1 MDDTV
6 DIPANDTGLPSLPI
20 LPSTPSIKRV
30 LTDKMITSTPFA
42 MRIASVH
49 PDSTAGWTVPTL
61 NCLLARELEN
71 GIIVD
76 HEELPNQICND
87 ASLPFVVNED
97 LLNTLSNVYN
107 DTTWISVPTSFM
119 EAGVADWLNLIG
131 AELQR
136 VTDKSPLRSW
146 NANYNTAPLPGMET
160 KRKPD
165 IILMKEGEHPEW
177 SNVDAICEVTSE
189 TGFPARLRNTVTQ
202 KAYLIFLSQPNRRFT
217 ISLSFSSAAF
227 QLVVYDR
234 AGEVNSSKYNI
245 NTNAL
250 LLLRII
256 VGLIYSDEEVM
267 GYDQRVQKLGD
278 TWFISDHD
286 RQYMILKTIFS
297 SETLRGRATWCWNV
311 IRDGEQFIIKDSWCL
326 CNRVPEQEILKDL
339 EDIEGITHIVAE
351 MDTKVGGYPDSTA
364 VHRGGTKYLEERV
377 HRRLLIQPIGD
388 RLKSFKSKREL
399 IQAFI
404 DVIQSKFAFW
414 LVVGNSP

>member
-1 MDDTV
+1 M

-49 PDSTAGWTVPTL
+49 PDSMAGWTVPTL

-76 HEELPNQICND
+76 HEELPNQIFND

-119 EAGVADWLNLIG
+119 EAGVADWLNSID

-136 VTDKSPLRSW
+136 VTDKAPLRSW
-146 NANYNTAPLPGMET
+146 NANYNAAPLPGMET

-177 SNVDAICEVTSE
+177 SNVDAVCKVTSE
-189 TGFPARLRNTVTQ
+189 TGFLARLHNTVTQ

-217 ISLSFSSAAF
+217 ISIES
-227 QLVVYDR
+227 
-234 AGEVNSSKYNI
+234 
-245 NTNAL
+245 
-250 LLLRII
+250 
-256 VGLIYSDEEVM
+256 
-267 GYDQRVQKLGD
+267 
-278 TWFISDHD
+278 H
-286 RQYMILKTIFS
+286 
-297 SETLRGRATWCWNV
+297 ETTFV
-311 IRDGEQFIIKDSWCL
+311 
-326 CNRVPEQEILKDL
+326 
-339 EDIEGITHIVAE
+339 
-351 MDTKVGGYPDSTA
+351 
-364 VHRGGTKYLEERV
+364 
-377 HRRLLIQPIGD
+377 
-388 RLKSFKSKREL
+388 EL
-399 IQAFI
+399 IKRLSTSSRNLKNCITSGALIVFI
-404 DVIQSKFAFW
+404 LCGLPFMVSFT
-414 LVVGNSP
+414 